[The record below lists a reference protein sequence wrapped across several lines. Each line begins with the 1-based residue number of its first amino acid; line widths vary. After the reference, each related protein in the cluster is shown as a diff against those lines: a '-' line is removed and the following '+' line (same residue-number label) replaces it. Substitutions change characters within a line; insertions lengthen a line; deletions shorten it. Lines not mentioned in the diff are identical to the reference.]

1 MKILFLIFH
10 GFEEFNGISKK
21 IRYQIKALKECGYDV
36 KTCFLDD
43 KDNHKRR
50 MIDDKILK
58 DYGKGIKGKILKR
71 IEFSSIVDYAIQNNI
86 HFIYMR
92 YDHNANPFTIHLLNQ
107 LKRNNI
113 KVVMEIPTY
122 PYDSEYKGLPI
133 AYQRILLIDK
143 CFRNILAKKIYKI
156 VTFSDYEI
164 IWGRP
169 TIKISNGIDFNH
181 IKLKSQINDTNKEFH
196 MIGVATI
203 HPWHGF
209 DRAINGLID
218 YYKTTHNIDVYFH
231 IVGYGVP
238 EVVNEYKRIVNENN
252 LEKYVIF
259 HSAVF
264 GEALDNL
271 FENSDFGIGSLARHR
286 SNIIKIKTLKNI
298 EYAARG
304 IPFVYS
310 EIDDD
315 FENMPYILKALPDE
329 SPLDINR
336 LITFYHS
343 REFIPAEIRAT
354 IEKDLSWKQQMQ
366 KVINESDI
374 TIK

>member
-1 MKILFLIFH
+1 MKILFLTFH
-10 GFEEFNGISKK
+10 GFSEYSGISKK
-21 IRYQIKALKECGYDV
+21 IHYQINALKECGFDV

-43 KDNHKRR
+43 TDNHKRR
-50 MIDDKILK
+50 MIDNKILK

-71 IEFSSIVDYAIQNNI
+71 IEFSSIANYAIQNNI

-122 PYDSEYKGLPI
+122 PYDLEYKGLPMP
-133 AYQRILLIDK
+133 YQRILFIDK
-143 CFRNILAKKIYKI
+143 CFRNLLANKIYKI

-181 IKLKSQINDTNKEFH
+181 IKLKSRINDTNKEFH
-196 MIGVATI
+196 MIGVATM

-209 DRAINGLID
+209 DRAIYGLIN
-218 YYKTTHNIDVYFH
+218 YYKSTHNIDAYFH

-238 EVVNEYKRIVNENN
+238 EVVNEYKKIVKENN

-259 HSAVF
+259 HSGVF
-264 GEALDNL
+264 GETLDNL
-271 FENSDFGIGSLARHR
+271 FEISDFGIGSLARHR

-315 FENMPYILKALPDE
+315 FENMPYVLKALPDE

-366 KVINESDI
+366 KVINESGI